1 MTKRKKI
8 CFAVLITMLICII
21 GIFVCILQK
30 GKKHSFSY
38 LETSKY
44 LPLTKGE
51 LLELTETGAVFRYC
65 NNGDKEI
72 LLESSDIVS
81 QSVLYNQESIYLL
94 NVHKNGSLKMCEG
107 FSFDEW
113 ELVHM
118 EGMVKADL
126 CEWGLMVLTKDGT
139 VYECEEKELF
149 LKMLSENAIEISL
162 KENEKLPKCT
172 DICSTDYNRVV
183 LTEDGDVYVKGR
195 LAANEYAEYKKI
207 ECSSRIN
214 TVYNSGNTLLALSEF
229 GVLYEAGME
238 IYKAS
243 LSIHDKFEIITE
255 YEEVVQ
261 MDGSGNKVVLFDR
274 DSDIYYFGETTKG
287 KASGV
292 SWKGQIRHKADVR
305 KVFMRGSYIYILGQ
319 DYLEVREVSLS

>member
-1 MTKRKKI
+1 MTRRKKI
-8 CFAVLITMLICII
+8 CFAILITMLICVT
-21 GIFVCILQK
+21 GMFVFVLQK
-30 GKKHSFSY
+30 VKKHSFSY

-44 LPLTKGE
+44 LPLAKGE
-51 LLELTETGAVFRYC
+51 MLELTENGAVFRYC
-65 NNGDKEI
+65 NNGDMEI

-81 QSVLYNQESIYLL
+81 QSVLYNQENIYLL
-94 NVHKNGSLKMCEG
+94 NVHKDGSLRMCEG

-118 EGMVKADL
+118 EGMIKADL
-126 CEWGLMVLTKDGT
+126 CAWGLMVLTEDGT
-139 VYECEEKELF
+139 VYEYEDKELF
-149 LKMLSENAIEISL
+149 QKMLGEKAIEISL
-162 KENEKLPKCT
+162 QKNEELTKCM
-172 DICSTDYNRVV
+172 DICSSDYNHVV
-183 LTEDGDVYVKGR
+183 ITKDGEVYVKGI

-207 ECSSRIN
+207 ECPSRIN
-214 TVYNSGNTLLALSEF
+214 TVYNSGNTLVALSDS

-238 IYKAS
+238 IFKAN
-243 LSIHDKFEIITE
+243 LSILDKFEIISE
-255 YEEVVQ
+255 YEDVVQ
-261 MDGSGNKVVLFDR
+261 MDGSGNRVVLFEQ

-287 KASGV
+287 KACGV